1 MRRILLIDDDP
12 AFTRFLA
19 EYIADNYP
27 LLQVEICNNPMSALH
42 SIKVG
47 RYDLMLID
55 LEMPAMDGI
64 KLLKF
69 AVSAG
74 MDKNRIVILSG
85 RDADFLHGI
94 CPMGTCL
101 AVLNKLKRA
110 RRVCLIWCS
119 THSTGRLKLPDL
131 KVQVVFTQ
139 TTGGMEMKK
148 IGVVLSGC
156 GVYDG

>member
-1 MRRILLIDDDP
+1 MGRILLIDDDQ

-19 EYIADNYP
+19 AYIAGNFP
-27 LLQVEICNNPMSALH
+27 LLQVEICNNPISALH

-47 RYDLMLID
+47 CFDLMLID
-55 LEMPAMDGI
+55 LEMPAMDGL

-85 RDADFLHGI
+85 RDANFLHDI

-101 AVLNKLKRA
+101 AVLNKYEA
-110 RRVCLIWCS
+110 RQ
-119 THSTGRLKLPDL
+119 K
-131 KVQVVFTQ
+131 KVLDMVFSSLNRKA
-139 TTGGMEMKK
+139 GA
-148 IGVVLSGC
+148 V
-156 GVYDG
+156 